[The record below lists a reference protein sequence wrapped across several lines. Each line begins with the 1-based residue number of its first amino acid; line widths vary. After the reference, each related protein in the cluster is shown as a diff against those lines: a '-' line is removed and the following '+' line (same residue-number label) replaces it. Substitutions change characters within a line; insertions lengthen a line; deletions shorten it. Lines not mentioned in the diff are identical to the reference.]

1 MVERAARVR
10 SRIAEV
16 KEVKGDVSV
25 PYAAHRKRGEAV
37 TSTRLFMPG
46 LQSPPPVSSMPRPF
60 GLTGFHVAI
69 ACVLTHLREVVH
81 AR

>member
-46 LQSPPPVSSMPRPF
+46 LQSPRRYRPCPGLSGSPDSM
-60 GLTGFHVAI
+60 
-69 ACVLTHLREVVH
+69 
-81 AR
+81 